1 MSTAAPV
8 DDAKLGLVVIG
19 PVTLSYPNLFVPRV
33 NKDEQTGEEKSS
45 YDMELIIYDDNPRVN
60 DIVQKAYAAVTA
72 VAQAAYGQHWQHYL
86 NQMMQSDKA
95 PIRRLSRGKSFK
107 PGDKD
112 GFRIKAKS
120 GRTIPVTKIDPN
132 SPPNNR
138 TLLPVKDAEEAYAGV
153 QVLAEIKAH
162 KYSHPRGGDGIS
174 WWAQQIV
181 LVADGPRLG
190 QSGRPPEE
198 AFAEFNLAEFSGPM
212 GVAAQNADQIAR
224 QMGGGMMMPGM
235 PGPVGVPGMSMP
247 SAVVTPPQQ
256 FGMPQQ
262 TMPPQIGMPAA
273 APPPVMNM
281 PGVMPQTQPPGTMP
295 GVPGMMP
302 GQAPQ
307 GMPMM
312 GGAPGMMPQMPGM
325 MPTGQPGIQMPGMPG
340 QPY

>member
-1 MSTAAPV
+1 MNTAAPLV
-8 DDAKLGLVVIG
+8 DDSKLGLVVIG

-33 NKDEQTGEEKSS
+33 NKDEQSGEEKSS
-45 YDMELIIYDDNPRVN
+45 YDMELIVYDDNPRVN
-60 DIVQKAYAAVTA
+60 DIIQKAYGAVA
-72 VAQAAYGQHWQHYL
+72 MVAQAAYGQHWQHHL
-86 NQMMQSDKA
+86 NQLMQSDKA

-107 PGDKD
+107 PGEKD
-112 GFRIKAKS
+112 GWRIKAKS
-120 GRTIPVTKIDPN
+120 GRAIPVTKIDPS
-132 SPPNNR
+132 SPPNQR
-138 TLLPVKDAEEAYAGV
+138 RLLPVRDAEEAYAGV

-162 KYSHPRGGDGIS
+162 KYSHPKGGDGIS

-190 QSGRPPEE
+190 QQGRPPEE
-198 AFAEFNLAEFSGPM
+198 AFAEFNLSEFAGPT
-212 GVAAQNADQIAR
+212 GIAAQNADQIAS
-224 QMGGGMMMPGM
+224 QMGGGMMPGM
-235 PGPVGVPGMSMP
+235 PGPVGIPGMSMP
-247 SAVVTPPQQ
+247 TSTPPAAVTPPQQ

-273 APPPVMNM
+273 APPPVMSM
-281 PGVMPQTQPPGTMP
+281 PGMMSGP
-295 GVPGMMP
+295 PGMMP

-340 QPY
+340 LPY